1 MPRLTDLPRRRSSP
15 GRGAWQ
21 LFLMLCLLATAAFA
35 ASPSELGSRAR
46 ERFEVLPLREGVLL
60 KPLHKSDYAVIEITG
75 EGVAIDGEEMS
86 GRALRRRLGDDADVV
101 QDIADLDA
109 SELRE

>member
-1 MPRLTDLPRRRSSP
+1 MPRLTDSLRRRSGP
-15 GRGAWQ
+15 AVGALR
-21 LFLMLCLLATAAFA
+21 LFLMLVVFATATFA

-60 KPLHKSDYAVIEITG
+60 KPLHKSDYSVIEITG
-75 EGVAIDGEEMS
+75 DGVAIDGEELS

-101 QDIADLDA
+101 EDIA
-109 SELRE
+109 